1 MKYKVVCT
9 DIDGTLLDSRREL
22 SAKTIAIF
30 KNLPPE
36 VMVVLASSRM
46 PAAMRHLQEQLGVL
60 HHPMIC
66 YNGGFLIQYREASPV
81 PEVLD
86 TVTMPLEICAGIIA
100 LTRDTTIHTSLYF
113 EDEWYA
119 PVWDQW
125 SEREARITK
134 AEPVVMSLENV
145 LAKWSENRNGA
156 HKVMCMGDE
165 KEIELMEA
173 GLKKSFSEDIHIYRS
188 RPTYLELA
196 PRAISKGSAL
206 ELLLK
211 RKNHSSLAEVIA
223 FGDNYNDIELLRV
236 AGHGVAV
243 ANGREEVKAVAAEI
257 TADSK
262 LDGVAL
268 VLEEHFST

>member
-30 KNLPPE
+30 KNLPPD

-60 HHPMIC
+60 YQPMIC
-66 YNGGFLIQYREASPV
+66 YNGGFLIQYRAGNSAPD
-81 PEVLD
+81 VLD
-86 TVTMPLEICAGIIA
+86 SVTMPLDVCAGIIA
-100 LTRDTTIHTSLYF
+100 LTRGTGIHTSLYF

-119 PVWDQW
+119 PAWDYW

-134 AEPVVMSLENV
+134 ADPVVMPLEGV

-165 KEIELMEA
+165 KEIGIMEA
-173 GLKKSFSEDIHIYRS
+173 GLQKSFSKDIHIYRS

-211 RKNHSSLAEVIA
+211 AKNHSTLAEVIA
-223 FGDNYNDIELLRV
+223 FGDNYNDIELLRI

-262 LDGVAL
+262 QDGVAL
-268 VLEEHFST
+268 SLEKHFAG

>member
-30 KNLPPE
+30 KNLPPD

-60 HHPMIC
+60 HHPLIC
-66 YNGGFLIQYREASPV
+66 YNGGFLIHYSEASPI

-86 TVTMPLEICAGIIA
+86 SVTIPLDVCAGIIA
-100 LTRDTTIHTSLYF
+100 LTNGTNIHTSLYF

-119 PVWDQW
+119 PAWDYW

-134 AEPVVMSLENV
+134 ADPIVMPLENA

-165 KEIELMEA
+165 KQIDLMEA
-173 GLKKSFSEDIHIYRS
+173 GLKKSFKEHIHIYRS

-211 RKNHSSLAEVIA
+211 TKNHFSLAEVIA

-243 ANGREEVKAVAAEI
+243 ANGRDEVKAVAAEI

-262 LDGVAL
+262 QDGVAL
-268 VLEEHFST
+268 VLEKHFP